1 MMSPDGTKFLLCT
14 ITNAYWILVLL
25 CLIFGL
31 SDMHQRLL
39 EWYFFFT
46 QDALSDAQ
54 HTVVKVLRPGR
65 RQWWGQVTDSGEA
78 RSPTVVRP
86 GRQQCRGQVTD
97 SAEARSP
104 AVPRPCRWQW
114 WGQVA
119 SSAEASLPAVP
130 RPGRRQWWGQVAGSG
145 EARLPAVP
153 RPGRRQ
159 WWDQVVSSAE
169 TKTVLWI
176 WCCCM

>member
-78 RSPTVVRP
+78 RSPAVPRP
-86 GRQQCRGQVTD
+86 GRRQCRGQFAG

-104 AVPRPCRWQW
+104 AV
-114 WGQVA
+114 V
-119 SSAEASLPAVP
+119 
-130 RPGRRQWWGQVAGSG
+130 RPGCQ
-145 EARLPAVP
+145 
-153 RPGRRQ
+153 Q
-159 WWDQVVSSAE
+159 WWDQVAGSAE
-169 TKTVLWI
+169 ARSPAVMRPGRQQCGDQDRSLNLVLLYVDIKFANFLHSLLW
-176 WCCCM
+176 

>member
-1 MMSPDGTKFLLCT
+1 MLMMSPDGTKFLLCT

-86 GRQQCRGQVTD
+86 GRQQCRGH
-97 SAEARSP
+97 
-104 AVPRPCRWQW
+104 
-114 WGQVA
+114 
-119 SSAEASLPAVP
+119 
-130 RPGRRQWWGQVAGSG
+130 VAGSG

-153 RPGRRQ
+153 RPVCRQ
-159 WWDQVVSSAE
+159 CRGQVAGSDETRSSAVRRPRPFSE
-169 TKTVLWI
+169 FGVAV
-176 WCCCM
+176 CRY